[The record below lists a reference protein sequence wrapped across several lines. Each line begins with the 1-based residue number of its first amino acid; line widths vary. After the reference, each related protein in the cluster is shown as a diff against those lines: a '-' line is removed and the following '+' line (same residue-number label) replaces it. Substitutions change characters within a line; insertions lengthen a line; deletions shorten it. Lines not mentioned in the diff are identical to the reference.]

1 MLGKPSVVKK
11 EEGGASMA
19 GSNSP
24 DLHHG
29 PTFGELTA
37 RAIRR
42 FAERPAIWYQ
52 NSTISYAQMGAMVSG
67 LMQVLKAEGVG
78 EGQGVCALMSN
89 RPETICLRLAVQ
101 LLGARFTP
109 LNPLG
114 KDADHSFI
122 VQDSD
127 AWCLIVEDRF
137 FETVDAIVQGSAV
150 TRILSMGAVEGAD
163 DLLALAR
170 GCTPGPVVCE
180 ANPAGVAGLTYTG
193 GTTGRPKGIIH
204 THRTLVTNVLMC
216 LAEWDWPRTPSILL
230 STPLAHA
237 AGLLTTPVF
246 VKGGCVYL
254 TDGFNAGQFID
265 LVERE
270 RISATFLVPTM
281 VYALTTHARIREADL
296 SSLKLVIYGAAPI
309 SPSLLAEAMEIFG
322 PVFLQL
328 YAQSEAP
335 MTVTTLSQ
343 ADHDLERP
351 DQLLSCGFPM
361 VGVQVK
367 LLDDAGRAASV
378 GEVGEICV
386 RGPVVMDGY
395 WRRPDETAAT
405 LRDGWLHTGDLARE
419 DERGYLYI
427 VDRKKDMIITGGFN
441 VYPKEVE
448 DVLASHPDVALAA
461 VFGVPDDKWGEA
473 VKAAI
478 VPWPG
483 RTPNVDEIIAFVRD
497 SKGAVSTPKSI
508 EVLTEMPMTA
518 LGKPDKQVLRAPYWR
533 EAGRNVG

>member
-1 MLGKPSVVKK
+1 MPGTY
-11 EEGGASMA
+11 A
-19 GSNSP
+19 GE
-24 DLHHG
+24 LHHG

-42 FAERPAIWYQ
+42 YADRPAIWYQ
-52 NSTISYAQMGAMVSG
+52 DNVLSYSQMGAMCSG
-67 LMQVLKAEGVG
+67 LMQALKGEGVG
-78 EGQGVCALMSN
+78 PGLGVCALMSN

-101 LLGARFTP
+101 LLGARFTA

-114 KDADHSFI
+114 TDTDHVFI
-122 VQDSD
+122 VQDSE
-127 AWCLIVEDRF
+127 ARFLIVEDRF
-137 FETVDAIVQGSAV
+137 FGLAEAIARGSAV
-150 TRILSMGAVEGAD
+150 TRTLSVGSVAGAD
-163 DLLALAR
+163 DLLALA
-170 GCTPGPVVCE
+170 GAQTPGPVVCE
-180 ANPAGVAGLTYTG
+180 ADPGGIAGLTYTG

-204 THRTLVTNVLMC
+204 THRTLVANVLMC
-216 LAEWDWPRTPSILL
+216 LAEWDWPEAPNILL

-237 AGLLTTPVF
+237 SGLLTTPTF
-246 VKGGCVYL
+246 VKGGCVFL
-254 TDGFNAGQFID
+254 TDGFDAGQFIT

-270 RISATFLVPTM
+270 HISATFLVPTM
-281 VYALTTHARIREADL
+281 VYALTTHERIRAADL
-296 SSLKLVIYGAAPI
+296 SSLKLIIYGAAPI

-335 MTVTTLSQ
+335 MTVTTLAQ
-343 ADHDLERP
+343 ADHDLDRP
-351 DQLLSCGFPM
+351 QQLLSCGFPM

-367 LLDDAGRAASV
+367 LLDDAGTVVPV

-386 RGPVVMDGY
+386 RGPLVMDGY
-395 WRRPDETAAT
+395 WRRPEETAAA
-405 LRDGWLHTGDLARE
+405 LRDGWLRTGDLARE

-448 DVLASHPDVALAA
+448 DALASHPDVAQAA

-483 RTPNVDEIIAFVRD
+483 KVPNLDEIIAFVRA
-497 SKGAVSTPKSI
+497 SKGAVNTPKSI
-508 EVLTEMPMTA
+508 DVIAAMPQTA
-518 LGKPDKQVLRAPYWR
+518 LGKPDKQALRAPYWQDKR
-533 EAGRNVG
+533 RNVG

>member
-1 MLGKPSVVKK
+1 MLGKPSIDKA
-11 EEGGASMA
+11 EGHDAQ
-19 GSNSP
+19 P
-24 DLHHG
+24 ILERPHLHDG
-29 PTFGELTA
+29 PTVGELTA

-52 NSTISYAQMGAMVSG
+52 GEVLSYAQMGALVSG

-89 RPETICLRLAVQ
+89 RPEAICLRLAVQ
-101 LLGARFTP
+101 LLGARFTA

-114 KDADHSFI
+114 KDAEHNFI

-127 AWCLIVEDRF
+127 AWCLILEDRF
-137 FETVDAIVQGSAV
+137 FDTIDAIVKGSAV
-150 TRILSMGAVEGAD
+150 TRILSVGTVDGAD
-163 DLLALAR
+163 DLMALVRAR
-170 GCTPGPVVCE
+170 TPDPVVCE
-180 ANPAGVAGLTYTG
+180 ADSGGIAGLTYTG

-204 THRTLVTNVLMC
+204 THRTLVANVLMC
-216 LAEWDWPRTPSILL
+216 LAEWDWPPTPGILL

-254 TDGFNAGQFID
+254 TNGFDAGEFLD

-343 ADHDLERP
+343 ADHDLRRP

-361 VGVQVK
+361 AGVQVK
-367 LLDDAGRAASV
+367 LLDEAGRPAEV

-386 RGPVVMDGY
+386 RGPLVMDGY
-395 WRRPDETAAT
+395 WRRPEETEAA

-419 DERGYLYI
+419 DKRGYLYI

-448 DVLASHPDVALAA
+448 DVLASHPDVAQAA

-473 VKAAI
+473 VKAVI
-478 VPWPG
+478 VLWPG
-483 RTPNVDEIIAFVRD
+483 RTPDVDEIIAFVRD

-508 EVLTEMPMTA
+508 DILAEMPMTA
-518 LGKPDKQVLRAPYWR
+518 LGKPDKQILRAPYWQ
-533 EAGRNVG
+533 EAQRNVG

>member
-1 MLGKPSVVKK
+1 MI
-11 EEGGASMA
+11 ERMEGVAIMMGADA
-19 GSNSP
+19 QG
-24 DLHHG
+24 LHHG

-42 FAERPAIWYQ
+42 FAERPAIRYQ
-52 NSTISYAQMGAMVSG
+52 DSILSYAQMGELVSG
-67 LMQVLKAEGVG
+67 LMQVLKEKGVG
-78 EGQGVCALMSN
+78 NGQGVCALMSN

-114 KDADHSFI
+114 TESDHRFI
-122 VQDSD
+122 VRDSE
-127 AWCLIVEDRF
+127 AQFLIVEDRF
-137 FETVDAIVQGSAV
+137 FGLADSIAQGSSV
-150 TRILSMGAVEGAD
+150 TRTLSVGAIPGVD
-163 DLLALAR
+163 DLVALAHER
-170 GCTPGPVVCE
+170 TPGPVVCE
-180 ANPAGVAGLTYTG
+180 ADPAGIAGLTYTG

-204 THRTLVTNVLMC
+204 SHRTLVANVLMC
-216 LAEWDWPRTPSILL
+216 LAEWDWPEAPNILL

-246 VKGGCVYL
+246 VKGGCVFL
-254 TDGFNAGQFID
+254 TDGFDAGQFIE

-281 VYALTTHARIREADL
+281 VYALTTHSRIREADL

-351 DQLLSCGFPM
+351 NQLLSCGFPM

-367 LLDDAGRAASV
+367 LLDDAGDPVPV

-386 RGPVVMDGY
+386 RGPLVMDGY
-395 WRRPDETAAT
+395 WRRPEETAAT
-405 LRDGWLHTGDLARE
+405 LRDGWLRTGDLARE

-448 DVLASHPDVALAA
+448 DVLTSHPDVAQAA
-461 VFGVPDDKWGEA
+461 VFGVPDAKWGEA

-483 RTPNVDEIIAFVRD
+483 RTPNLDEIIAFVR
-497 SKGAVSTPKSI
+497 SNKGAVNTPKSI
-508 EVLTEMPMTA
+508 DVLETMPQTA
-518 LGKPDKQVLRAPYWR
+518 LGKPDKQALRAPYWEDAR
-533 EAGRNVG
+533 RNVG

>member
-1 MLGKPSVVKK
+1 MPSSDAQ
-11 EEGGASMA
+11 G
-19 GSNSP
+19 
-24 DLHHG
+24 LHHG

-52 NSTISYAQMGAMVSG
+52 NSVISYAQMGTMVSG
-67 LMQVLKAEGVG
+67 LMQALKSEGVG
-78 EGQGVCALMSN
+78 DGQGVCALMSN

-101 LLGARFTP
+101 LLGARFTA

-114 KDADHSFI
+114 TDIDHRFI
-122 VQDSD
+122 VQDSN
-127 AWCLIVEDRF
+127 AEFLVVEDRF
-137 FETVDAIVQGSAV
+137 FAMVDTIAQGSSV
-150 TRILSMGAVEGAD
+150 TRTLSVGAVEGAD
-163 DLLALAR
+163 DLLALA
-170 GCTPGPVVCE
+170 GAQAPGPVVCE
-180 ANPAGVAGLTYTG
+180 ADPGGIAGLTYTG

-204 THRTLVTNVLMC
+204 THRTLVANVLMC
-216 LAEWDWPRTPSILL
+216 LAEWDWPEAPNILL

-246 VKGGCVYL
+246 VKGGCVFL
-254 TDGFNAGQFID
+254 TDGFDAEQFIA

-281 VYALTTHARIREADL
+281 VYALTTHPRIREADL

-335 MTVTTLSQ
+335 MTVTTLSR

-351 DQLLSCGFPM
+351 NQLLSCGFPM

-367 LLDDAGRAASV
+367 LLDDAGAPVPV

-386 RGPVVMDGY
+386 RGPLVMDGY
-395 WRRPDETAAT
+395 WRRPEETAAT
-405 LRDGWLHTGDLARE
+405 LRDGWLRTGDLARE

-448 DVLASHPDVALAA
+448 DVLASHPDVAQAA
-461 VFGVPDDKWGEA
+461 VFGVPDAKWGEA

-483 RTPNVDEIIAFVRD
+483 KTPNVDEIIAFVRNN
-497 SKGAVSTPKSI
+497 KGAVNTPKSI
-508 EVLTEMPMTA
+508 DVLDAMPQTA
-518 LGKPDKQVLRAPYWR
+518 LGKPDKQTLRAPYWQD
-533 EAGRNVG
+533 AGRNVG